1 MNTYGFSSGF
11 IPEIKHTFRILI
23 FGKSMNVLL
32 FKFVSLL
39 NFIIQTDFHLFHFM
53 EMNLGQRELLKT
65 FEPKTTF
72 NQKLHIMHLHI
83 LLVETWLSQSYRSL

>member
-1 MNTYGFSSGF
+1 MNTYRFSSGF
-11 IPEIKHTFRILI
+11 IPEIKHTFHILI
-23 FGKSMNVLL
+23 FGKP
-32 FKFVSLL
+32 VSVL

-72 NQKLHIMHLHI
+72 NQNLHIIHLHI
-83 LLVETWLSQSYRSL
+83 LLVKTWLSQSYRSL